1 MRIIY
6 KLLII
11 TILLCFAQGN
21 LWAFGMNYS
30 KISLPEA
37 DKQWLYWEQTTPVDT
52 FPDKDIKG
60 KPKIIKEKKRSRKV
74 TFETFQENYD
84 KARDF
89 YNRELFLS
97 AAHLFEELYPLSMG
111 TPIADTILFLFADC
125 YYQNRDYEMAA
136 FHFKEYANRYK
147 GKDRAE

>member
-37 DKQWLYWEQTTPVDT
+37 DKQWLYWEQTTPDDT
-52 FPDKDIKG
+52 IPDKD
-60 KPKIIKEKKRSRKV
+60 KR
-74 TFETFQENYD
+74 
-84 KARDF
+84 
-89 YNRELFLS
+89 
-97 AAHLFEELYPLSMG
+97 
-111 TPIADTILFLFADC
+111 
-125 YYQNRDYEMAA
+125 
-136 FHFKEYANRYK
+136 
-147 GKDRAE
+147 